1 METNEYVYYN
11 GRRYPIFVEDFRELN
26 HYWRAFVN
34 LEDGWYTSN
43 SWEYQDSAYG
53 RSREHAIRC
62 LQDIFY
68 QTRIDIAIRQE
79 SNRPICDVDEYTIEV
94 EELEGRYLAE
104 ILEIPGCI
112 AEGNSEE
119 KAIKNVIDFANR
131 IKNKGWKKVIRS
143 RKIFKRKA

>member
-34 LEDGWYTSN
+34 LEEGWYTSN
-43 SWEYQDSAYG
+43 NWEYQDSAYG

-68 QTRIDIAIRQE
+68 QTRIDIAIQQE
-79 SNRPICDVDEYTIEV
+79 SNRPICDVDEYIIEV

-119 KAIKNVIDFANR
+119 KAVKNVIDFANR
-131 IKNKGWKKVIRS
+131 IKNRHC
-143 RKIFKRKA
+143 